1 MDLFKLNQ
9 LINDNYINKVKHP
22 ALDIYSYCY
31 SQKCEIEESWNDIT
45 LACRGLVLDKEG
57 NILFNCA
64 KKFFNKDQNQIAKD
78 IFNNLDLNNL
88 RNYEKLDGSFI
99 KIFKYNKKLI
109 IGSKTSFENEYT
121 NWAKEIIER
130 DNLKFEDGLSYHFE
144 LIVPENRIVV
154 DYKKDKNLYL
164 WAVIETKTGKEL
176 DIYDKR
182 FEKFNKV
189 KLIKD
194 VESYLKKSNVEG
206 IVIYDGKNR
215 LKLKTQEYLK
225 LHKIRTMCSKKRI
238 IELLEE
244 GKSIR
249 DFEFP
254 DEFIKDLIRMED
266 EIKEEFDK
274 IYDFVIRYRKLVFE
288 ELNLS
293 PKGLALNTSLDLS
306 QFQKKLLFT
315 VKNNNNWDKVKVL
328 ICKHIEEEEK
338 LERIK

>member
-9 LINDNYINKVKHP
+9 LIINNYINKVKCP
-22 ALDIYSYCY
+22 NLDIYSYCY
-31 SQKCEIEESWNDIT
+31 SQKCEIEENWNDIT
-45 LACRGLVLDKEG
+45 LACRGLVLDLEG
-57 NILFNCA
+57 NIIFNCV

-99 KIFKYNKKLI
+99 KIFKYNNKLI

-121 NWAKEIIER
+121 DWAKEIIKR

-164 WAVIETKTGKEL
+164 WAVVETKTGKEL

-182 FEKFNKV
+182 FENFNKV

-225 LHKIRTMCSKKRI
+225 LHRIRTMCSKKRI

-249 DFEFP
+249 DFDFP
-254 DEFIKDLIRMED
+254 DEFIKDLLRMED
-266 EIKEEFDK
+266 EILKEFDK
-274 IYDFVIRYRKLVFE
+274 IYDFVIRYRKFIFE

-293 PKGLALNTSLDLS
+293 PKGLALNTSLSLS

-315 VKNNNNWDKVKVL
+315 VKNNNNWDRVKDL
-328 ICKHIEEEEK
+328 IWKHLEEEEK